1 MHEVSGQPI
10 LKFQVIG
17 ENPPKFVDME
27 LKEFQMPKGGVGICP
42 TCGAEIEGNR
52 MDWTCD
58 KCGLVLKG
66 PIF

>member
-42 TCGAEIEGNR
+42 TCGAEIESNR

>member
-52 MDWTCD
+52 LDWTCD